1 MKFSGMSGERRDWV
15 AIAKAG
21 APPEQYGEWLYFD
34 GKVSGVVR
42 FTRALPPGRYEVRA
56 FHPGAARPSSLKASA
71 PFEVR

>member
-1 MKFSGMSGERRDWV
+1 MSGERRDWV